1 MKEEIWKDIP
11 GYEGEYKVSNMGN
24 VYSIIKHRL
33 SSLMLNKTL
42 GYLFVNLHGKNYR
55 VHRLVAL
62 TFIPNPENKPY
73 IDHINTIK
81 TDNRVENLRWCTPME
96 NTHNPISFTK
106 MVEAIKKANIG
117 KFGIKNGKHKKVYQ
131 YNKDGT
137 FIKEQD
143 SISDA
148 ARFYNTDRS
157 NIVCNCKGKT
167 RHSVGFLWSYE
178 KKDSIPPMRFID
190 GVSIIQM
197 KENGEYIKEW
207 KSIKEA
213 ASFYNVTPSAI
224 RCALTGYRSRACG
237 YKWKYKSKCSG

>member
-33 SSLMLNKTL
+33 SSLILNKTL

-96 NTHNPISFTK
+96 NTHNPISFIK

-137 FIKEQD
+137 FIKEWD

-148 ARFYNTDRS
+148 ARFYNTYRS

-178 KKDSIPPMRFID
+178 KKDSIPPMRFIN

-197 KENGEYIKEW
+197 KEDGGFIREW

-213 ASFYNVTPSAI
+213 ALFYNVTPSAI
-224 RCALTGYRSRACG
+224 RCALTGYRKRACG
-237 YKWKYKSKCSG
+237 YKWKYKEQ

>member
-33 SSLMLNKTL
+33 SSLILNKTL

-96 NTHNPISFTK
+96 NTHNPTSFTK

-137 FIKEQD
+137 FIKEWD

-148 ARFYNTDRS
+148 ARFYNTYRS

-167 RHSVGFLWSYE
+167 RHSAGFLWSYE
-178 KKDSIPPMRFID
+178 KKDSIPPMRFIN

-197 KENGEYIKEW
+197 KEDGGFIREW

-213 ASFYNVTPSAI
+213 ALFYNVTPSAI
-224 RCALTGYRSRACG
+224 RCALTGYRKRACG
-237 YKWKYKSKCSG
+237 YKWKYKEQ

>member
-33 SSLMLNKTL
+33 SSLILNKTL

-96 NTHNPISFTK
+96 NTHNQISFTK

-137 FIKEQD
+137 FIKEWD

-148 ARFYNTDRS
+148 ARFYNTYRS

-167 RHSVGFLWSYE
+167 RHSAGFLWSYE
-178 KKDSIPPMRFID
+178 KKDSIPPMRFIN

-197 KENGEYIKEW
+197 KEDGGFIREW

-213 ASFYNVTPSAI
+213 ALFYNVTPSAI
-224 RCALTGYRSRACG
+224 RCALTGYRKRACG
-237 YKWKYKSKCSG
+237 YKWKYKEQ

>member
-106 MVEAIKKANIG
+106 MVEAIKR
-117 KFGIKNGKHKKVYQ
+117 Q
-131 YNKDGT
+131 
-137 FIKEQD
+137 
-143 SISDA
+143 ISGNSESKMA
-148 ARFYNTDRS
+148 
-157 NIVCNCKGKT
+157 
-167 RHSVGFLWSYE
+167 
-178 KKDSIPPMRFID
+178 
-190 GVSIIQM
+190 
-197 KENGEYIKEW
+197 
-207 KSIKEA
+207 SIKK
-213 ASFYNVTPSAI
+213 FINTI
-224 RCALTGYRSRACG
+224 RMERL
-237 YKWKYKSKCSG
+237 

>member
-1 MKEEIWKDIP
+1 
-11 GYEGEYKVSNMGN
+11 
-24 VYSIIKHRL
+24 
-33 SSLMLNKTL
+33 
-42 GYLFVNLHGKNYR
+42 
-55 VHRLVAL
+55 
-62 TFIPNPENKPY
+62 
-73 IDHINTIK
+73 
-81 TDNRVENLRWCTPME
+81 ME

-137 FIKEQD
+137 FIKEWD

-148 ARFYNTDRS
+148 ARFYNTYRS

-167 RHSVGFLWSYE
+167 RHSAGFLWSYE
-178 KKDSIPPMRFID
+178 KKDSIPPMRFIN

-197 KENGEYIKEW
+197 KEDGGFIREW

-213 ASFYNVTPSAI
+213 ALFYNVTPSAI
-224 RCALTGYRSRACG
+224 RCALTGYRKRACG
-237 YKWKYKSKCSG
+237 YKWKYKEQ